1 MAASVM
7 VPLIGPLLGL
17 LAPLPYIYYSS
28 KLGIRNG
35 ALVAAV
41 ALGAVGLFA
50 AIAGYPRLLLVAVE
64 FGLVGMGL
72 SFIFRMSAGL
82 TVLAGTVLMVAVGL
96 AFLLVLAGAKEMG
109 FVEMVEQYMLNHL
122 EATLKIYGAGGQV
135 KGAAGLTDV
144 HRALIEGVMKVF
156 PALAVIGASFSVW
169 LNVVVSRYVLRRAG
183 LPAPDLGPLEQWRAP
198 DNLVWLLIVS
208 GFSLFL
214 FSGGLK
220 YLAINVFMVVS
231 VVYLYQ
237 GVSIVSF
244 FLKKYNVPGWLRPLV
259 YFFLFV
265 QQVITVAIALG
276 GLFDQWLDFR
286 RIHKRQI
293 QNYRGGDG

>member
-50 AIAGYPRLLLVAVE
+50 AIAGYPRLPLVAVE

-72 SFIFRMSAGL
+72 SFIFRMRMSAGL

-96 AFLLVLAGAKEMG
+96 AFLLVLAGAKGMG

-144 HRALIEGVMKVF
+144 HRAVIEGIMKVF

-265 QQVITVAIALG
+265 QQVITVAVALG

-293 QNYRGGDG
+293 QN